1 MATIS
6 VGRDQ
11 PPSLLLR
18 NVRLVPIARSN
29 GVGRPTE
36 PESAPVDVLIEAG
49 RVSAIGSGL
58 TTPDGGQVIEAD
70 GRWLVPGLW
79 DQHVHMTQWA
89 TTAAR
94 LDLSGTPHAEAVLA
108 RVAAHQRSLAT
119 ESTTLVGY
127 GYRSGGWPRPV
138 STAAL
143 DAVCGRRPVVLV
155 AGDGHNG
162 WLSSAAQ
169 RLFGVEPREGAFDET
184 DWFPLW
190 AQLAALLGSREE
202 VLQGLDTVMTQA
214 SAKGVV
220 GIVDMEFDDATG
232 TWPGRFAVGLDRLRV
247 RTSVYAEG
255 LEGIFAAGL
264 RTGDALAETGGLA
277 RMGPFKIITDGSLG
291 TRTAHTHEPYS
302 PPGAG
307 NPAYPHG
314 KQNVSQAE
322 LTELLEAATTHGLGV
337 AVHTIGDAAAQI
349 ALDAIAAAG
358 ARGSIEHAQL
368 MTRDEIVRMAQLGL
382 RASVQPA
389 HLLDDRDLTGAI
401 WPGREERC
409 FMFRTM
415 LDLGVELALG
425 SDAPVAH
432 LDPWL
437 AMAAA
442 VHRTADEREPWVP
455 QEQLS
460 AAQALAASVDGRG
473 TVAIGEVAD
482 LALLDADPLAGETP
496 AESAAVLRRM
506 AVGATLVAGRLTH
519 DAS

>member
-1 MATIS
+1 MDLALH
-6 VGRDQ
+6 G
-11 PPSLLLR
+11 
-18 NVRLVPIARSN
+18 A
-29 GVGRPTE
+29 E
-36 PESAPVDVLIEAG
+36 APVDVLIEGG

-58 TTPDGGQVIEAD
+58 PASPGGRVVDAS

-94 LDLSGTPHAEAVLA
+94 LDLSGTPDAQAVLD
-108 RVAAHQRSLAT
+108 RVAAHLPSLAT

-127 GYRSGGWPRPV
+127 GYRSGGWPHAV

-143 DAVCGRRPVVLV
+143 DAVCGPRPVVLV

-169 RLFGVEPREGAFDET
+169 RLFGVDPRDSAFDET

-190 AQLAALLGSREE
+190 AQLAALLGSPEE
-202 VLQGLDTVMTQA
+202 VTHGLDAVMTQA

-232 TWPGRFAVGLDRLRV
+232 TWPGRFEAGLDRLRV

-264 RTGDALAETGGLA
+264 RTGDVLVGTGGLA
-277 RMGPFKIITDGSLG
+277 TMGPFKIITDGSLG

-302 PPGAG
+302 PSGASDA
-307 NPAYPHG
+307 AYPNG
-314 KQNVSQAE
+314 KQNVSRAE
-322 LTELLEAATTHGLGV
+322 LTELLEAATAHGLEA

-349 ALDAIAAAG
+349 ALDAVAASG

-368 MTRDEIVRMAQLGL
+368 MTRAGIERMAGLGL

-409 FMFRTM
+409 FMLRTM
-415 LDLGVELALG
+415 LDLGVQLALG
-425 SDAPVAH
+425 SDAPVAR

-455 QEQLS
+455 QEQLT
-460 AAQALAASVDGRG
+460 AAEALAASVDGSG
-473 TVAIGEVAD
+473 TVAVGDVAD

-496 AESAAVLRRM
+496 AESAAVLRGMR
-506 AVGATLVAGRLTH
+506 VTATLVAGRLTH
-519 DAS
+519 LDL

>member
-1 MATIS
+1 MDLAS
-6 VGRDQ
+6 HG
-11 PPSLLLR
+11 
-18 NVRLVPIARSN
+18 A
-29 GVGRPTE
+29 E
-36 PESAPVDVLIEAG
+36 APVDVLIEGG

-58 TTPDGGQVIEAD
+58 PASPGGRVVDAS

-94 LDLSGTPHAEAVLA
+94 LDLSGTPHAQAVLD
-108 RVAAHQRSLAT
+108 RVAAHLPSLAT

-127 GYRSGGWPRPV
+127 GYRSGGWPHAV

-143 DAVCGRRPVVLV
+143 DAVCGPRPVVLV

-169 RLFGVEPREGAFDET
+169 RLFGVDPRDSAFDET

-190 AQLAALLGSREE
+190 AQLAALLGSPEE
-202 VLQGLDTVMTQA
+202 VTHGLDAVMTQA

-232 TWPGRFAVGLDRLRV
+232 TWPGRFEAGLDRLRV

-264 RTGDALAETGGLA
+264 RTGDVLVGTGGLA
-277 RMGPFKIITDGSLG
+277 TMGPFKIITDGSLG

-302 PPGAG
+302 PSGAG
-307 NPAYPHG
+307 DAAYPNG
-314 KQNVSQAE
+314 KQNVSRAE
-322 LTELLEAATTHGLGV
+322 LTELLEAATAHGLEA

-349 ALDAIAAAG
+349 ALDAVAASG

-368 MTRDEIVRMAQLGL
+368 MTRAGIERMAGLGL

-409 FMFRTM
+409 FMLRTM
-415 LDLGVELALG
+415 LDLGVQLALG
-425 SDAPVAH
+425 SDAPVAR

-455 QEQLS
+455 QEQLT
-460 AAQALAASVDGRG
+460 AAEALAASVDGSG
-473 TVAIGEVAD
+473 TVAVGDVAD

-496 AESAAVLRRM
+496 AESAAVLRGMR
-506 AVGATLVAGRLTH
+506 VTATLVAGRLTH
-519 DAS
+519 LDL